1 MAPSTA
7 TKVSA
12 TIQSVLVFLI
22 LSLPATYTVTNRLLG
37 GVLGELAT
45 ESGCPTTRGVIVHSL
60 VFGGIIWI
68 LMLL

>member
-22 LSLPATYTVTNRLLG
+22 LSLPVTYRVTNRLLG
-37 GVLGELAT
+37 GALAT
-45 ESGCPTTRGVIVHSL
+45 ESGCPTTLGVIVHSL

-68 LMLL
+68 LMGV

>member
-45 ESGCPTTRGVIVHSL
+45 ESGCPTMLGVIVHSL
-60 VFGGIIWI
+60 VFGVIIWI
-68 LMLL
+68 LMGV